1 MSVAPVDRMAQN
13 RRKLQFLKYVAVG
26 VFSSLITFSVSL
38 AFFSGAQ
45 TVSLSLVQP
54 GGASPTPTP
63 TTSVA
68 PVNPITSGGAAL
80 TESELISAVKAV
92 GGSIYWLGSAAGAK
106 YTFNNVAENQKFIR
120 YLPGG
125 KGLTD
130 TAQNYRIV
138 ATYKDASAYDTMQKA
153 SKLTTGVS
161 TTNPDGSIVY
171 YLKASPLHVYIAFKN
186 FPYQIEIFDPTP
198 GASLKL
204 ATTPGILK
212 TIL

>member
-26 VFSSLITFSVSL
+26 VFSSLLTFSVSL
-38 AFFSGAQ
+38 AFFSGAK

-54 GGASPTPTP
+54 GGASPTPT
-63 TTSVA
+63 TSVA
-68 PVNPITSGGAAL
+68 PVNPITSGQVAL
-80 TESELISAVKAV
+80 TESELISAVKTV
-92 GGSIYWLGSAAGAK
+92 GGSIYWLGSATGAK

-125 KGLTD
+125 NGLAD

-138 ATYKDASAYDTMQKA
+138 ATYKDATAYETMQKA

-161 TTNPDGSIVY
+161 ATNPDGSIVY

-186 FPYQIEIFDPTP
+186 FPYQIEIFDPIP